1 MPFGRS
7 VNTAI
12 GVSNRIAA
20 AGGIYDTANPNGT
33 YKKDTYIDEVMRE
46 YGILKQQ
53 MKEQAE
59 ATALDG
65 GQGKFSTA
73 LDNHYKAVKKNIGMT
88 WDIFNNHFAALIAAG
103 HPYEKAVDEAFDVV
117 DEAIKGA
124 QRRAEIQQ
132 PKTLVTNKMKSSVV
146 NVV

>member
-1 MPFGRS
+1 M
-7 VNTAI
+7 NTAI

-20 AGGIYDTANPNGT
+20 AGGISDGANPNGK
-33 YKKDTYIDEVMRE
+33 YDKNAYIDEVMRE
-46 YGILKQQ
+46 YGILKHQ

-73 LDNHYKAVKKNIGMT
+73 LENHYDAVKKNIGMT
-88 WDIFNNHFAALIAAG
+88 WDIFNNHLAALIAAG
-103 HPYEKAVDEAFDVV
+103 HPYEKAVDESFDVV

-146 NVV
+146 NIV